1 MEISSVREY
10 LKIIEQLKENY
21 TYQKQ
26 LAPNAL
32 LGNQTYTPHFI
43 YRGHS
48 NHKEYKLLP
57 GVFRERKQLPFCT
70 TVARQNF

>member
-26 LAPNAL
+26 LAPRSCLKNKYCT
-32 LGNQTYTPHFI
+32 NRWQ
-43 YRGHS
+43 
-48 NHKEYKLLP
+48 
-57 GVFRERKQLPFCT
+57 VRK
-70 TVARQNF
+70 

>member
-48 NHKEYKLLP
+48 NHKEYKL
-57 GVFRERKQLPFCT
+57 GSTEKAKSHNKNT
-70 TVARQNF
+70 GI

>member
-10 LKIIEQLKENY
+10 LKIIEQLEVNY

-26 LAPNAL
+26 LAPNAMF
-32 LGNQTYTPHFI
+32 GNQTYTPHFI

-48 NHKEYKLLP
+48 NHKEYKLVP
-57 GVFRERKQLPFCT
+57 GIFREREISPGHTTTEYSQL
-70 TVARQNF
+70 

>member
-32 LGNQTYTPHFI
+32 LGDNPDIRF
-43 YRGHS
+43 
-48 NHKEYKLLP
+48 LL
-57 GVFRERKQLPFCT
+57 K
-70 TVARQNF
+70 